1 MKQSYVIGVDFGT
14 DSARAL
20 LVDSANGE
28 VLGSASSSFKRWK
41 EGLYCDP
48 KQSQF
53 RQHPLDYIESL
64 EACVKGC
71 LANANEEIKAN
82 VVAISIDATGS
93 TPVAIDRHGQ
103 PLALSAEFSENPNA
117 MFFLWKDHSS
127 IKEVEEINQKAQD
140 FEVNYLSYCGGAYS
154 SEWFWSKLLHMARTD
169 EEVYNATHSWLEQS
183 DWLPY
188 LLTGN
193 QDAQLLKRN
202 VCAAGHKALWA
213 QELGGYPPLEF
224 FTHLDPK
231 LEKIYHSINKEVFTA
246 DELVG
251 NLSKEWADKLGL
263 KTDVLIC
270 VGAIDAH
277 VGAIGAQIQ
286 PGYMCKVMGTSTC
299 DMMVID
305 REELQDRLVQGICGQ
320 VQGSIVPQY
329 IGLEAGQS
337 AFGDVYNW
345 LKNLLLWPI
354 KNSLKISASLG
365 SQAIS
370 DLRDELE
377 RNLLSELSE
386 LAKQQPIQED
396 SELALDW
403 FNGRRTPDVNPS
415 LTAALFNLE
424 LGSNP
429 VNIFQALVE
438 ATCFGSRA
446 IVEHVENQGVAI
458 QGVIGI
464 GGIAK
469 KSDYVMQT
477 LADVLQRPIMVHRS
491 DETCAMG
498 ACMLAATASGI
509 YTSLSE
515 AMDKMGSGFEKE
527 YLPNPEKKEL
537 FDKRYAKYLAFGSMI
552 NTVE

>member
-1 MKQSYVIGVDFGT
+1 
-14 DSARAL
+14 
-20 LVDSANGE
+20 
-28 VLGSASSSFKRWK
+28 
-41 EGLYCDP
+41 
-48 KQSQF
+48 
-53 RQHPLDYIESL
+53 
-64 EACVKGC
+64 
-71 LANANEEIKAN
+71 
-82 VVAISIDATGS
+82 
-93 TPVAIDRHGQ
+93 
-103 PLALSAEFSENPNA
+103 
-117 MFFLWKDHSS
+117 
-127 IKEVEEINQKAQD
+127 
-140 FEVNYLSYCGGAYS
+140 
-154 SEWFWSKLLHMARTD
+154 WFWSKLLHMARSD
-169 EEVYNATHSWLEQS
+169 EEVYKATHSWLEQS

-299 DMMVID
+299 DMMVIAK
-305 REELQDRLVQGICGQ
+305 EELQDRLVQGICGQ

-354 KNSLKISASLG
+354 KNSLKRSASLG

-377 RNLLSELSE
+377 QNLLSELSE

-403 FNGRRTPDVNPS
+403 FNGRRTPDVNPT
-415 LTAALFNLE
+415 LTAALFNLD

-527 YLPNPEKKEL
+527 YLPNPEKKDL

>member
-28 VLGSASSSFKRWK
+28 VLGSATSSFKRWK

-64 EACVKGC
+64 EACLKGC
-71 LANANEEIKAN
+71 LANSNDEIRAN

-127 IKEVEEINQKAQD
+127 IKEVEEINQKAQG

-169 EEVYNATHSWLEQS
+169 EEVYKATHSWLEQS

-231 LEKIYHSINKEVFTA
+231 LERIYHSIHKEVYTA
-246 DELVG
+246 DEPVG

-354 KNSLKISASLG
+354 KNSLKRSASLG

-377 RNLLSELSE
+377 QNLLSELSE

-415 LTAALFNLE
+415 LTAALFNLD

-498 ACMLAATASGI
+498 ACMLAATAAGI
-509 YTSLSE
+509 YPSLSE

>member
-1 MKQSYVIGVDFGT
+1 MKQSYIIGVDFGT

-28 VLGSASSSFKRWK
+28 VLESATSSFKRWK

-64 EACVKGC
+64 EACLKGC
-71 LANANEEIKAN
+71 LANANDEIKAN

-140 FEVNYLSYCGGAYS
+140 FETNYLSYCGGAYS

-169 EEVYNATHSWLEQS
+169 EEVYKATHSWLEQS

-231 LEKIYHSINKEVFTA
+231 LERIYHSINKEVYTA

-263 KTDVLIC
+263 KTEVLIC

-354 KNSLKISASLG
+354 KNSLNRYASLG

-377 RNLLSELSE
+377 QNLLSELSE
-386 LAKQQPIQED
+386 LAKQQPITED

-415 LTAALFNLE
+415 LTAALFNLD

-509 YTSLSE
+509 YPSLSE

>member
-28 VLGSASSSFKRWK
+28 VLGSATSSFKRWK

-64 EACVKGC
+64 EACLKGC
-71 LANANEEIKAN
+71 LANANDEIRAN

-224 FTHLDPK
+224 FTHLDPN
-231 LEKIYHSINKEVFTA
+231 LERIYHSIHKEVYTA

-305 REELQDRLVQGICGQ
+305 KDELQDRLVQGICGQ

-354 KNSLKISASLG
+354 KNNLKRSASLG

-377 RNLLSELSE
+377 QNLLSELSE

-403 FNGRRTPDVNPS
+403 FNGRRTPDVNPT
-415 LTAALFNLE
+415 LTAALFNLD

>member
-28 VLGSASSSFKRWK
+28 VLGSATSSFKRWK

-64 EACVKGC
+64 EACLKGC
-71 LANANEEIKAN
+71 LANANDEIMAN

-127 IKEVEEINQKAQD
+127 IKEVEEINQKAQG

-231 LEKIYHSINKEVFTA
+231 LERIYHSIHKEVYTA

-354 KNSLKISASLG
+354 KNSLKRSASLG

-377 RNLLSELSE
+377 QNLLSELSE

-415 LTAALFNLE
+415 LTAALFNLD

>member
-28 VLGSASSSFKRWK
+28 VLGSATSSFKRWK

-64 EACVKGC
+64 EACLKGC

-82 VVAISIDATGS
+82 VLAISIDATGS

-127 IKEVEEINQKAQD
+127 IKEVEEINQKAQG

-169 EEVYNATHSWLEQS
+169 EEVYKATHSWLEQS

-231 LEKIYHSINKEVFTA
+231 LERIYHSIHKEVYTA

-305 REELQDRLVQGICGQ
+305 KEELQDRLVQGICGQ
-320 VQGSIVPQY
+320 VQGSIVPTY

-354 KNSLKISASLG
+354 KNSLKRYASLG

-377 RNLLSELSE
+377 QNLLSELSE

-415 LTAALFNLE
+415 LTAALFNLD

>member
-20 LVDSANGE
+20 LVDATNGE
-28 VLGSASSSFKRWK
+28 VLGSATSSFRRWK
-41 EGLYCDP
+41 EGLYCDS
-48 KQSQF
+48 KKSQF

-64 EACVKGC
+64 EACLKGC
-71 LANANEEIKAN
+71 LANVQDEIKTN
-82 VVAISIDATGS
+82 IVAISIDATGS
-93 TPVAIDRHGQ
+93 TPVAIDSSGH
-103 PLALSAEFSENPNA
+103 PLALTSGFSENPNA

-127 IKEVEEINQKAQD
+127 INEVEEINRKAQD
-140 FEVNYLSYCGGAYS
+140 FEINYLSYCGGAYS
-154 SEWFWSKLLHMARTD
+154 SEWFWSKLLHLARTD

-188 LLTGN
+188 LLTGQ
-193 QDAQLLKRN
+193 QDAQKIKRN

-224 FTHLDPK
+224 FSHLDPK
-231 LEKIYHSINKEVFTA
+231 LERIYQSINKEVFTA
-246 DELVG
+246 DEIVG
-251 NLSKEWADKLGL
+251 VLSADWADKLGL
-263 KTDVLIC
+263 KDSVLIC

-320 VQGSIVPQY
+320 VQGSIVPHY

-354 KNSLKISASLG
+354 RNSLKKTAFLG

-377 RNLLSELSE
+377 QNLLSELSE
-386 LAKQQPIQED
+386 LAKQQPIRED
-396 SELALDW
+396 DEMALDW

-415 LTAALFNLE
+415 LTAALFHLD
-424 LGSNP
+424 LGTNP
-429 VNIFQALVE
+429 VHIFQALVE

-446 IVEHVENQGVAI
+446 IVEHVERQGVAI

-477 LADVLQRPIMVHRS
+477 LADILQRPIMVHRS

-498 ACMLAATASGI
+498 ASMLAATAAKI
-509 YTSLSE
+509 YPSLAE
-515 AMDKMGSGFEKE
+515 AMDNMGAGFEKE
-527 YLPNPEKKEL
+527 YSPNPEKKDL
-537 FDKRYAKYLAFGSMI
+537 FDKRYAKYLAYGSML
-552 NTVE
+552 NTIQ

>member
-28 VLGSASSSFKRWK
+28 VLGSATSSFKRWK

-64 EACVKGC
+64 EACLKGC

-82 VVAISIDATGS
+82 VLAISIDATGS

-140 FEVNYLSYCGGAYS
+140 FETNYLSYCGGAYS
-154 SEWFWSKLLHMARTD
+154 SEWFWSKLLHMARSD
-169 EEVYNATHSWLEQS
+169 EEVYKATHSWLEQS

-354 KNSLKISASLG
+354 KNSLKRSASLG

-415 LTAALFNLE
+415 LTAALFSLD

-509 YTSLSE
+509 YPSLSE

-527 YLPNPEKKEL
+527 YLPNPEKKDL

>member
-28 VLGSASSSFKRWK
+28 VLGSATSSFKRWK

-64 EACVKGC
+64 EACLKGC
-71 LANANEEIKAN
+71 LANANDEIKAN
-82 VVAISIDATGS
+82 VLAISIDATGS

-127 IKEVEEINQKAQD
+127 IKEVEEINQKAQGL
-140 FEVNYLSYCGGAYS
+140 EVNYLSYCGGAYS

-354 KNSLKISASLG
+354 KNSLKRSASLG

-415 LTAALFNLE
+415 LTAALFNLD

-498 ACMLAATASGI
+498 ACMLAATAAGI

>member
-20 LVDSANGE
+20 LVDSTNGE
-28 VLGSASSSFKRWK
+28 VLGSATSSFKRWK

-64 EACVKGC
+64 EACLKGC
-71 LANANEEIKAN
+71 LANANDEIRAN

-103 PLALSAEFSENPNA
+103 PLALSADFSENPNA

-169 EEVYNATHSWLEQS
+169 EEVYKATHSWLEQS

-354 KNSLKISASLG
+354 KNSLKRSASLG

-377 RNLLSELSE
+377 QNLLSELSE
-386 LAKQQPIQED
+386 LAKKQPIQED

-403 FNGRRTPDVNPS
+403 FNGRRTPDVNPT
-415 LTAALFNLE
+415 LTAALFNLD

-498 ACMLAATASGI
+498 ACMLAATAAGI
-509 YTSLSE
+509 YPSLSE

>member
-28 VLGSASSSFKRWK
+28 VLGSATSSFKRWK

-64 EACVKGC
+64 EACLKGC
-71 LANANEEIKAN
+71 LANANEEIRAN
-82 VVAISIDATGS
+82 VLAISIDATGS

-140 FEVNYLSYCGGAYS
+140 FETNYLSYCGGAYS
-154 SEWFWSKLLHMARTD
+154 SEWFWSKLLHMARSD
-169 EEVYNATHSWLEQS
+169 EEVYKATHSWLEQS

-415 LTAALFNLE
+415 LTAALFSLD

-509 YTSLSE
+509 YPSLSE

-527 YLPNPEKKEL
+527 YLPNPEKKKL

>member
-28 VLGSASSSFKRWK
+28 VLGSATSSFKRWK

-64 EACVKGC
+64 EACLKGC
-71 LANANEEIKAN
+71 LANANDEIRAN

-103 PLALSAEFSENPNA
+103 PLAMSAEFSENPNA

-127 IKEVEEINQKAQD
+127 IKEVEEINQNAQGL
-140 FEVNYLSYCGGAYS
+140 EVNYLSYCGGAYS

-231 LEKIYHSINKEVFTA
+231 LERIYHSINKEVFTA

-354 KNSLKISASLG
+354 KNSLKRSASLG

-377 RNLLSELSE
+377 QNLLSELSE

-415 LTAALFNLE
+415 LTAALFNLD

-498 ACMLAATASGI
+498 ACMLAATAAGI

>member
-28 VLGSASSSFKRWK
+28 VLGSATSSFKRWK

-64 EACVKGC
+64 EACLKGC

-82 VVAISIDATGS
+82 VLAISIDATGS

-127 IKEVEEINQKAQD
+127 IKEVEEINQKAQG

-154 SEWFWSKLLHMARTD
+154 SEWFWSKLLNMARTD
-169 EEVYNATHSWLEQS
+169 EEVYKATHSWLEQS

-231 LEKIYHSINKEVFTA
+231 LERIYHSINKEVFTA

-305 REELQDRLVQGICGQ
+305 KEELQDRLVQGICGQ

-354 KNSLKISASLG
+354 KNSLKRSASLG

-377 RNLLSELSE
+377 QNLLSELSE

-415 LTAALFNLE
+415 LTAALFNLD

>member
-1 MKQSYVIGVDFGT
+1 MKHSYVIGVDFGT

-28 VLGSASSSFKRWK
+28 VLGSATSSFKRWK

-64 EACVKGC
+64 EACLKGC
-71 LANANEEIKAN
+71 LVNANDEIRAN

-93 TPVAIDRHGQ
+93 TPVAIDSSGQ

-127 IKEVEEINQKAQD
+127 IKEVEEINQKAQE
-140 FEVNYLSYCGGAYS
+140 FEINYLSYCGGAYS

-169 EEVYNATHSWLEQS
+169 EEVYKATHSWLEQS

-231 LEKIYHSINKEVFTA
+231 LERIYHSIHKEVYTA

-305 REELQDRLVQGICGQ
+305 KDELQDRLVQGICGQ

-354 KNSLKISASLG
+354 KNNLKRSASLG

-377 RNLLSELSE
+377 QNLLSELSE

-415 LTAALFNLE
+415 LTAALFNLD

-527 YLPNPEKKEL
+527 YLPNPEKKDL

>member
-28 VLGSASSSFKRWK
+28 VLGSATSSFKRWK

-64 EACVKGC
+64 EACLKGC

-82 VVAISIDATGS
+82 VLAISIDATGS

-140 FEVNYLSYCGGAYS
+140 FETNYLSYCGGAYS

-213 QELGGYPPLEF
+213 QELGGYPPLEY

-231 LEKIYHSINKEVFTA
+231 LERIYHSIHKEVYTA

-305 REELQDRLVQGICGQ
+305 KEELQDRLVQGICGQ

-377 RNLLSELSE
+377 QNLLSELSE

-415 LTAALFNLE
+415 LTAALFNLD

>member
-20 LVDSANGE
+20 LVDSTNGE
-28 VLGSASSSFKRWK
+28 VLGSATSNFKRWK

-64 EACVKGC
+64 EACLKGC
-71 LANANEEIKAN
+71 LANANDEIRAN

-103 PLALSAEFSENPNA
+103 PLAMSAEFSENPNA

-140 FEVNYLSYCGGAYS
+140 FETNYLSYCGGAYS

-169 EEVYNATHSWLEQS
+169 EEVYKATHSWLEQS

-231 LEKIYHSINKEVFTA
+231 LERIYHSINKEVFTA

-305 REELQDRLVQGICGQ
+305 KEELQDRLVQGICGQ

-354 KNSLKISASLG
+354 KNSLKRSASLG

-377 RNLLSELSE
+377 QNLLSELSE

-415 LTAALFNLE
+415 LTAALFNLD

-498 ACMLAATASGI
+498 ACMLAATAAGI

>member
-20 LVDSANGE
+20 LVDASNGE
-28 VLGSASSSFKRWK
+28 VIGSAVSNFKRWK

-48 KQSQF
+48 KRSQF

-64 EACVKGC
+64 EACVQGC
-71 LANANEEIKAN
+71 LANVDDSVKEN

-93 TPVAIDRHGQ
+93 TPVAIDENGQ
-103 PLALSAEFSENPNA
+103 PLALSERFSENPNA

-127 IKEVEEINQKAQD
+127 IKEVEEINKKAED
-140 FEVNYLSYCGGAYS
+140 FDVNYLSYCGGAYS
-154 SEWFWSKLLHMARTD
+154 SEWFWSKLLHLVRTD
-169 EEVYNATHSWLEQS
+169 QEVFQETYSWLEQS

-188 LLTGN
+188 LLTGQ
-193 QDAQLLKRN
+193 QDANLIQRN

-213 QELGGYPPLEF
+213 KELGGYPPVDF
-224 FTHLDPK
+224 FNHLDPQ
-231 LEKIYHSINKEVFTA
+231 LERIYHSIGKEVYTA
-246 DELVG
+246 DEVVG
-251 NLSKEWADKLGL
+251 TLSQEWADKFGL
-263 KTDVLIC
+263 NEEVLIC

-277 VGAIGAQIQ
+277 VGAIGAQIK

-299 DMMVID
+299 DMMVIEK
-305 REELQDRLVQGICGQ
+305 EELQDRLVRGICGQ

-345 LKNLLLWPI
+345 LKNLLLWPVR
-354 KNSLKISASLG
+354 NNLKEDASMG

-370 DLRDELE
+370 DLYEKLE
-377 RNLLSELSE
+377 QSLLSDLSE
-386 LAKQQPIQED
+386 LAKQQPITED

-403 FNGRRTPDVNPS
+403 FNGRRTPNVNPT
-415 LTAALFNLE
+415 LTAALFNLD
-424 LGSNP
+424 LATGP
-429 VNIFQALVE
+429 VSLFQALVE

-446 IVEHVENQGVAI
+446 IVEHVETQGVEI
-458 QGVIGI
+458 KGVIGI

-477 LADVLQRPIMVHRS
+477 LADVLQRPIKVHSS

-498 ACMLAATASGI
+498 ACMLAATAAGI
-509 YTSLSE
+509 YPTLSD
-515 AMDKMGSGFEKE
+515 AMDEMGSGFEKK
-527 YLPNPEKKEL
+527 YVPDPENKEL
-537 FDKRYAKYLAFGSMI
+537 YDKRYQKYLYFGTVI
-552 NTVE
+552 NND

>member
-28 VLGSASSSFKRWK
+28 VLGSATSSFKRWK

-64 EACVKGC
+64 EACLKGC
-71 LANANEEIKAN
+71 LANANDEIRAN
-82 VVAISIDATGS
+82 VVAISVDATGS
-93 TPVAIDRHGQ
+93 TPVAIDRFGQ

-140 FEVNYLSYCGGAYS
+140 FETNYLSYCGGAYS

-169 EEVYNATHSWLEQS
+169 EEVYKATHSWLEQS

-231 LEKIYHSINKEVFTA
+231 LEKIYHSINQEVFTA

-305 REELQDRLVQGICGQ
+305 KEELQDRLVQGICGQ

-354 KNSLKISASLG
+354 KNSLKRSASLG

-377 RNLLSELSE
+377 QNLLSELSE

-403 FNGRRTPDVNPS
+403 FNGRRTPDVNPT
-415 LTAALFNLE
+415 LTAALFNLD

-498 ACMLAATASGI
+498 ACMLAATAAGI

>member
-28 VLGSASSSFKRWK
+28 VLGSATSSFKRWK

-64 EACVKGC
+64 EACLKGC
-71 LANANEEIKAN
+71 LANANDEIKAN
-82 VVAISIDATGS
+82 VLAISIDATGS

-127 IKEVEEINQKAQD
+127 IKEVEEINQKAQGL
-140 FEVNYLSYCGGAYS
+140 EVNYLSYCGGAYS

-299 DMMVID
+299 DMMVIAK
-305 REELQDRLVQGICGQ
+305 EELQDRLVQGICGQ

-354 KNSLKISASLG
+354 KNSLKRSASLG

-377 RNLLSELSE
+377 QNLLSELSE

-403 FNGRRTPDVNPS
+403 FNGRRTPDVNPT
-415 LTAALFNLE
+415 LTAALFNLD

-527 YLPNPEKKEL
+527 YLPNPEKKDL

>member
-20 LVDSANGE
+20 LVDSTNGE
-28 VLGSASSSFKRWK
+28 VLGSATSAFKRWK

-64 EACVKGC
+64 EACLKGC

-82 VVAISIDATGS
+82 VLAISIDATGS

-140 FEVNYLSYCGGAYS
+140 FETNYLSYCGGAYS

-169 EEVYNATHSWLEQS
+169 EEVYKATHSWLEQS

-251 NLSKEWADKLGL
+251 NLSKEWAEKLCL

-305 REELQDRLVQGICGQ
+305 KEELQDRLVQGICGQ

-354 KNSLKISASLG
+354 KNSLKRSASLG

-377 RNLLSELSE
+377 QNLLSELSE

-415 LTAALFNLE
+415 LTAALFNLD

-527 YLPNPEKKEL
+527 YLPNPEKKDL